1 MTTHATFSSF
11 LAKYETVR
19 QAPQL
24 GLLLNSLTHLV
35 IYGYVFNECHS
46 YSPIDMSRNISEWIR
61 WDLPG
66 IFTACSAT
74 YEESSLAWLS
84 KSTVLLGLKDARF
97 RNMLSQVKTESRGL
111 RANKVTEDCTDF
123 MASLTQFSYIHIRLN
138 GNWGLPKK
146 SQAVWLND
154 ALEFF
159 SKLDYSEGKRI
170 VVDLRNLY
178 AVTAVEAK
186 EITDCVR
193 EWMDKLPAIRLAM
206 CNVNYYMS
214 PQFYSSIPIQS
225 MPKKLHEDLVA
236 DYKDRIT
243 ETDVRRAY

>member
-1 MTTHATFSSF
+1 M
-11 LAKYETVR
+11 
-19 QAPQL
+19 
-24 GLLLNSLTHLV
+24 
-35 IYGYVFNECHS
+35 IYGYVFNESHS
-46 YSPIDMSRNISEWIR
+46 YSPIDMSRNLSEWIR

-74 YEESSLAWLS
+74 YEESSLAWLRR
-84 KSTVLLGLKDARF
+84 STVLLSLKDPKF
-97 RNMLSQVKTESRGL
+97 RNMLSQVKVESRGL

-123 MASLTQFSYIHIRLN
+123 MANLTQFSCIHIRLN

-154 ALEFF
+154 ALDFF

-186 EITDCVR
+186 EVTDCVR
-193 EWMDKLPAIRLAM
+193 GWMDKIPAIHLTM
-206 CNVNYYMS
+206 CPINYYMAGS
-214 PQFYSSIPIQS
+214 YYSTTTTRSAPQ
-225 MPKKLHEDLVA
+225 KLHEDLVA
-236 DYKDRIT
+236 DYKDRLT